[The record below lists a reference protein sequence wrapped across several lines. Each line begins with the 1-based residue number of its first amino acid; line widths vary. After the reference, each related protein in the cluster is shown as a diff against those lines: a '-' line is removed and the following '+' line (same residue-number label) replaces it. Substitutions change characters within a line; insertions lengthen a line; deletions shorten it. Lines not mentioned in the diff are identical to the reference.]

1 MNLPI
6 YHTHLFNLEL
16 IGNRKNSGSM
26 KGFRRKRE
34 LTSNQRLHRLKR
46 YGAHAQ
52 KWLDDWTEWSTT
64 GQCSDSCGKDIIEQ
78 TQKRSC
84 NPTNICDLP
93 YSPNISGGMRRGN
106 RIWYC
111 KRPGCNPADL
121 DATKTRTVSFYRA
134 CPCQICTSKEIF
146 LA

>member
-1 MNLPI
+1 
-6 YHTHLFNLEL
+6 
-16 IGNRKNSGSM
+16 M

-64 GQCSDSCGKDIIEQ
+64 GQCSDSCGKDRVEQ
-78 TQKRSC
+78 TRKMSC

-93 YSPNISGGMRRGN
+93 DTPNISGGMRKEGK
-106 RIWYC
+106 IWFC
-111 KRPGCNPADL
+111 KQQGCNPAEL
-121 DATKTRTVSFYRA
+121 DATDTRTVSFDNA
-134 CPCQICTSKEIF
+134 CPYQICSSKEIF
-146 LA
+146 SA